1 MPGEMADGGGRSL
14 TERDNGVLM
23 MEQAEIAQ
31 YKIMLRTINLLL

>member
-31 YKIMLRTINLLL
+31 YNASYYQSSSVK